1 MSDTSSPD
9 HYKGKVQFI
18 EDLDAC
24 MSDDQFEGFLF
35 GMVLKYVHRYPSRR
49 GVEDLR
55 KAQVYLHWLIERVSR
70 AEADQ

>member
-9 HYKGKVQFI
+9 HYKGKVECI
-18 EDLDAC
+18 DVLDAC
-24 MSDDQFEGFLF
+24 MSDDQFEGFLR
-35 GMVLKYVHRYPSRR
+35 GNVLKYVYRYPSRR

-55 KAQVYLHWLIERVSR
+55 KAQVYLDWLIERVSK